1 MTITWFALIMG
12 LVGFLAILLTVHL
25 DMHLHCLSLIQ
36 RWLWIRFEC
45 FRPPPKLPLR
55 LTHERPRLMRAV
67 ACRFNRHVSEQPV
80 SKRQNVVFI
89 TTPGSRPS
97 YLGLGGGVRLSSVS
111 GGRDDAS
118 T

>member
-1 MTITWFALIMG
+1 MTITWFALITG

-25 DMHLHCLSLIQ
+25 DMHLHCLLLIP

-45 FRPPPKLPLR
+45 FRRPPKLPLR

-80 SKRQNVVFI
+80 SKRQCGLHHNPGIEI
-89 TTPGSRPS
+89 T
-97 YLGLGGGVRLSSVS
+97 LFKCWGGVRLSSVS
-111 GGRDDAS
+111 GGRDDGS